1 MLLKFLLR
9 FLISSSD
16 SISGTLLSSFP
27 PLIFFDAVIRL
38 IIGFVGL
45 ITHRTFRSKRF
56 EIKGS
61 KNLVNLPST
70 NVLFVSNHQ
79 TYFYDVIAMLHVFN
93 SSVKGRI
100 DSVKKPKYLIIP
112 KTNLYYIAS
121 LETMKK
127 SVITKLLTYAGAVL
141 VQRSWRD
148 SGESVSRDIRSEDPD
163 KIKLALKDGWVITFP
178 RGTTDN
184 SKPIRK
190 GTAHIIKNNDPLI
203 VPINLIGFKDVFQ
216 RNGLK
221 VINRKKFF
229 SIEIMKPLQIDM
241 TKKSIEEITMELE
254 KLIN

>member
-1 MLLKFLLR
+1 MKKNIFGQTIFLK
-9 FLISSSD
+9 
-16 SISGTLLSSFP
+16 
-27 PLIFFDAVIRL
+27 RL

-100 DSVKKPKYLIIP
+100 DSLKKPKYLISP

-127 SVITKLLTYAGAVL
+127 SIITKLLTYAGAVL

-241 TKKSIEEITMELE
+241 TKKSIEEITTELE

>member
-1 MLLKFLLR
+1 MKKNIFGQSIFLKR
-9 FLISSSD
+9 F
-16 SISGTLLSSFP
+16 
-27 PLIFFDAVIRL
+27 
-38 IIGFVGL
+38 IIGFIGL
-45 ITHRTFRSKRF
+45 ITHRTFRNKRF
-56 EIKGS
+56 VIRGS
-61 KNLVNLPST
+61 KNLFNLPET

-100 DSVKKPKYLIIP
+100 DSVKRPKYLINP

-127 SVITKLLTYAGAVL
+127 SLITKLLTYAGAVL

-148 SGESVSRDIRSEDPD
+148 SGESVSRDIRLEDPD
-163 KIKLALKDGWVITFP
+163 KIKLALQDGWVITFP

-190 GTAHIIKNNDPLI
+190 GTAHIIKNNNPLI

-216 RNGLK
+216 RNGLR
-221 VINRKKFF
+221 VINRKKDF
-229 SIEIMKPLQIDM
+229 SLEIMKPLRID
-241 TKKSIEEITMELE
+241 TTQSSIEEITIELE
-254 KLIN
+254 KIIN

>member
-1 MLLKFLLR
+1 MKKNIFGQTIFLK
-9 FLISSSD
+9 
-16 SISGTLLSSFP
+16 
-27 PLIFFDAVIRL
+27 RL

-56 EIKGS
+56 IIKGS
-61 KNLVNLPST
+61 KNLVSLPDT

-100 DSVKKPKYLIIP
+100 DSLKKPKYLISP

>member
-1 MLLKFLLR
+1 LKKNIFGQTILLKK
-9 FLISSSD
+9 
-16 SISGTLLSSFP
+16 
-27 PLIFFDAVIRL
+27 L
-38 IIGFVGL
+38 IIGIVGS
-45 ITHRTFRSKRF
+45 ITHRTFRNNRF

-61 KNLVNLPST
+61 KNLIDLPET

-100 DSVKKPKYLIIP
+100 DSVKKPKYLISP

>member
-1 MLLKFLLR
+1 MFIYLVINKNVLKKNIFGQTIFLK
-9 FLISSSD
+9 
-16 SISGTLLSSFP
+16 
-27 PLIFFDAVIRL
+27 RL

-45 ITHRTFRSKRF
+45 ITHRTFRSKKF
-56 EIKGS
+56 QIKGS
-61 KNLVNLPST
+61 KNLFNLPET

-100 DSVKKPKYLIIP
+100 DSLKKPKYLISP

-127 SVITKLLTYAGAVL
+127 SIITKLLTYAGAVL

>member
-1 MLLKFLLR
+1 MKKNIFGQTIFLK
-9 FLISSSD
+9 
-16 SISGTLLSSFP
+16 
-27 PLIFFDAVIRL
+27 RL

-45 ITHRTFRSKRF
+45 ITHKTFRSKRF

-100 DSVKKPKYLIIP
+100 DSVKKPKYLISP

-127 SVITKLLTYAGAVL
+127 SIITKLLTYAGAVL

>member
-1 MLLKFLLR
+1 MKKNIFGQTIFLK
-9 FLISSSD
+9 
-16 SISGTLLSSFP
+16 
-27 PLIFFDAVIRL
+27 RL

-61 KNLVNLPST
+61 KNLVNLPNT

-100 DSVKKPKYLIIP
+100 DSVKKPKYLVSP

-121 LETMKK
+121 LETMQK
-127 SVITKLLTYAGAVL
+127 SIITKLLTYAGAVL

>member
-1 MLLKFLLR
+1 M
-9 FLISSSD
+9 
-16 SISGTLLSSFP
+16 
-27 PLIFFDAVIRL
+27 
-38 IIGFVGL
+38 IIAIVGL
-45 ITHRTFRSKRF
+45 ITHRTFRSQRF
-56 EIKGS
+56 QIIGS
-61 KNLVNLPST
+61 KYLNNIPEK

-100 DSVKKPKYLIIP
+100 DSVKRPKYLISP

-127 SVITKLLTYAGAVL
+127 SIITKLLTYAGAVL

-148 SGESVSRDIRSEDPD
+148 SGESVSREIRSEDPNN
-163 KIKLALKDGWVITFP
+163 IKLALEDGWVITFP

-190 GTAHIIKNNDPLI
+190 GTAHIIKSNTPLV
-203 VPINLIGFKDVFQ
+203 VPIKISGFNNVFQ

-221 VINRKKFF
+221 VINRKKEF
-229 SIEIMKPLQIDM
+229 SIEIMKPLRKGITDN
-241 TKKSIEEITMELE
+241 SIEQITTELE
-254 KLIN
+254 NIIN

>member
-1 MLLKFLLR
+1 LKKNIFGQTIFLK
-9 FLISSSD
+9 
-16 SISGTLLSSFP
+16 
-27 PLIFFDAVIRL
+27 RL

-100 DSVKKPKYLIIP
+100 DSVKKPKYLISP

>member
-1 MLLKFLLR
+1 MKKNIFGQTIFLK
-9 FLISSSD
+9 
-16 SISGTLLSSFP
+16 
-27 PLIFFDAVIRL
+27 RL

-56 EIKGS
+56 IIKGS
-61 KNLVNLPST
+61 KNLVSLPDT

-100 DSVKKPKYLIIP
+100 NSVKKPKYLISP

-127 SVITKLLTYAGAVL
+127 SIITKLLTYAGAVL

-203 VPINLIGFKDVFQ
+203 VPVNLIGFKDVFQ

-221 VINRKKFF
+221 VINRKKDF
-229 SIEIMKPLQIDM
+229 SIEIMKPLRIDI
-241 TKKSIEEITMELE
+241 TKKSIEEITIELE

>member
-1 MLLKFLLR
+1 MKKNIFGQTIFLK
-9 FLISSSD
+9 
-16 SISGTLLSSFP
+16 
-27 PLIFFDAVIRL
+27 RL

-100 DSVKKPKYLIIP
+100 DSLKKPKYLISP

-203 VPINLIGFKDVFQ
+203 VPVNLIGFKEVFQ

-221 VINRKKFF
+221 VINRKNFF

>member
-1 MLLKFLLR
+1 MKKNIFGQTIFLK
-9 FLISSSD
+9 
-16 SISGTLLSSFP
+16 
-27 PLIFFDAVIRL
+27 RL

-100 DSVKKPKYLIIP
+100 DSLKKPKYLISP

-127 SVITKLLTYAGAVL
+127 SIITKLLTYAGAVL

-203 VPINLIGFKDVFQ
+203 VPVNLIGFKDVFQ

-221 VINRKKFF
+221 VINRKNFF

>member
-1 MLLKFLLR
+1 MKKNIFGQTIFLK
-9 FLISSSD
+9 
-16 SISGTLLSSFP
+16 
-27 PLIFFDAVIRL
+27 RL

-45 ITHRTFRSKRF
+45 ITHRTFRSKKF

-61 KNLVNLPST
+61 KNLVDLPQT

-93 SSVKGRI
+93 SSVRGRI
-100 DSVKKPKYLIIP
+100 DSVQRPKYLISP

-127 SVITKLLTYAGAVL
+127 SIITKLLTYAGAVL

-148 SGESVSRDIRSEDPD
+148 SGESVSRGIRSEDPD
-163 KIKLALKDGWVITFP
+163 NIKLALKDGWVITFP

-184 SKPIRK
+184 TKPIRK
-190 GTAHIIKNNDPLI
+190 GTAHIIKSNTPLV
-203 VPINLIGFKDVFQ
+203 VPIKISGFNNVFQ

-221 VINRKKFF
+221 VINRKKEF
-229 SIEIMKPLQIDM
+229 SIEIMKPLRKGITDN
-241 TKKSIEEITMELE
+241 SIEQITTELE
-254 KLIN
+254 NIIN